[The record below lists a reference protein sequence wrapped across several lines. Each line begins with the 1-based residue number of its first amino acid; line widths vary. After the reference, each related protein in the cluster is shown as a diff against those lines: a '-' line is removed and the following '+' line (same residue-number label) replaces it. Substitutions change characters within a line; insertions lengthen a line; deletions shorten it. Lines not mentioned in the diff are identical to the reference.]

1 MNNLCYSTFMHLIR
15 ANWKYDIEQEN
26 LARGLLEAITSPNFH
41 DKFSSAYLS
50 YIWTRKRDVS
60 QALAAET
67 EKPTNARKC
76 ESYFRD
82 ADANELSPHLRED
95 FYDKLKRL
103 IIDDETISP
112 AKKQSLLKAADSGNY
127 GKYLSSV
134 FLYAIKKPNKVAT
147 EDISSTDYELLQEVR
162 RKCPLCNTKLVLN
175 ADGKTLYQFSVTKIF
190 PEVDKKSET
199 QFSKMHPKPVDVESK
214 QNKIC
219 LCDSCATDY
228 LFSPTVQVYDK
239 LYRHKK
245 KIRMRNRLEADMDK
259 YPIEEQIVE
268 ILNKL
273 KGADTDS
280 DSFQIFRMKPLPLKE
295 KILPENRILKQ
306 SILDD
311 NNRYFYFIRD
321 HLSQLDDMD
330 HPFKKIALEIRTF
343 YLTLTET
350 MSDQEEIF
358 NGVVDWI
365 LNSHGLHSSYRAAA
379 HIVVSYF
386 VQSCEV
392 FDEIPQ

>member
-1 MNNLCYSTFMHLIR
+1 MNNLCYSTFMQLIK

-26 LARGLLEAITSPNFH
+26 LARGLLEEITSPDLH
-41 DKFSSAYLS
+41 EKYSSAYLS
-50 YIWTRKRDVS
+50 YIWTGTRDFPK
-60 QALAAET
+60 AIADET
-67 EKPTNARKC
+67 EKPVNARKC

-82 ADANELSPHLRED
+82 VDANELSPHLRDD

-103 IIDDETISP
+103 ISDDDTILET
-112 AKKQSLLKAADSGNY
+112 KKRSLLRAADAGDY
-127 GKYLSSV
+127 GKYLSAV

-147 EDISSTDYELLQEVR
+147 DTLSATDSELLQEVR
-162 RKCPLCNTKLVLN
+162 QKCPLCDTKLVVTQK
-175 ADGKTLYQFSVTKIF
+175 GKTLFRFSVTKIF
-190 PEVDKKSET
+190 PEVDIKNEA
-199 QFSKMHPKPVDVESK
+199 QFCAIHPKPIDVESN

-219 LCDSCATDY
+219 LCDRCATDY
-228 LFSPTVQVYDK
+228 LFSPTIEIYDK
-239 LYRHKK
+239 LYRYKK
-245 KIRMRNRLEADMDK
+245 AVRLHNRLEADMDK

-280 DSFQIFRMKPLPLKE
+280 DSFKIFRMKPLMLKE

-321 HLSQLDDMD
+321 HLSRLDDMD
-330 HPFKKIALEIRTF
+330 HPFKKIALEIKTF

-358 NGVVDWI
+358 NAVVDWI
-365 LNSHGLHSSYRAAA
+365 LKSQGLQSSFRAAA